1 MTEFPQYDDNGE
13 ERLFFPNIWRNI
25 EPQEIL
31 GADCFLPFAT
41 VNNGMNRFVMD
52 ITGADFTK
60 MLSALYLGVEIA
72 YPDTF
77 MQVLVNF
84 LKMVHCPIDF
94 EEECQEYPPYTP
106 FMQYTPESPFID
118 PNEVPEGYLVPPFVV
133 VDASNAGEFPQN
145 EIGDVVVVPDAITL
159 DIDWFETIAGQLPT
173 IQIHVEGQG
182 NANLKFLN
190 QVQGGLVVV
199 TVDNPPDLADIII
212 GIVTASENIID
223 LNMDILSLPPETAVE
238 HVYPVEVLGAG
249 SHTIYCVFLPILDD
263 SLIPL
268 RFGGGFRSIELCDFG
283 EIELGYV
290 QDVRWNDDEYMLE
303 QQKNGVY
310 EPVTD
315 FDIFLG
321 YFDQVAL
328 DAQNGLATA
337 QTAQNYITNDIVP
350 ALADHEERIEA
361 LEASQATQDTDIAAL
376 QANAISQGTSIE
388 NLSTDLEALE
398 DEVAALALSFADQ
411 AIWSHEFDFT
421 ASEGIWSGGAD
432 YVAGQGYLFDA
443 NENINSS
450 GISVRDSRIT
460 YIELFVKRV
469 SGSNIAVEA
478 QYTPT
483 FNSQNVYVPTGA
495 GSTAVN
501 WMQIN
506 PIPGSHSPQIKMI
519 PAASNSF
526 YLQKMVFWG
535 RGADP
540 F

>member
-13 ERLFFPNIWRNI
+13 EILFFPNIWRNI

-60 MLSALYLGVEIA
+60 MLSALYLGAEIA

-77 MQVLVNF
+77 MQVIANF

-94 EEECQEYPPYTP
+94 EEECQEYPTYTP
-106 FMQYTPESPFID
+106 IIAYTPMNPFMNPDEI
-118 PNEVPEGYLVPPFVV
+118 PEGYLASPFVFV
-133 VDASNAGEFPQN
+133 SEENIIDYGDYQ
-145 EIGDVVVVPDAITL
+145 IGDVLVPLDAITL
-159 DIDWFETIAGQLPT
+159 DIDWFETLDGQLPT
-173 IQIHVEGQG
+173 IAINVEGSG
-182 NANLKFLN
+182 KLSLKLLT
-190 QVQGGLVVV
+190 VPQGGVAIV
-199 TVDNPPDLADIII
+199 TVDTPPNLLDILAGIIS
-212 GIVTASENIID
+212 GADNIID
-223 LNMDILSLPPETAVE
+223 VNRDIVSLPPETTD
-238 HVYPVEVLGAG
+238 HISYDVEVTGAG
-249 SHTIYCVFLPILDD
+249 MHTVYCVFFPIIDD

-268 RFGGGFRSIELCDFG
+268 RFGGGLRSIELCEFG
-283 EIELGYV
+283 EMDLGYV
-290 QDVRWNDDEYMLE
+290 EDVRWNDDEYTLE
-303 QQKNGVY
+303 QRKNGVY
-310 EPVTD
+310 EEVTN
-315 FDIFLG
+315 FNIFMG
-321 YFDQVAL
+321 YFDDVANT
-328 DAQNGLATA
+328 AVNGYAVA

-350 ALADHEERIEA
+350 ALTDHEERIEA
-361 LEASQATQDTDIAAL
+361 LEVSQESQDTDIAAL

-411 AIWSHEFDFT
+411 AVWSHEFDFT
-421 ASEGIWSGGAD
+421 AGEGIWSGGAD
-432 YVAGQGYLFDA
+432 YVAGEGYLFDA

-450 GISVRDSRIT
+450 GITVRDSRIT
-460 YIELFVKRV
+460 YIELYVKRV

-501 WMQIN
+501 WMQVN
-506 PIPGSHSPQIKMI
+506 PIPGSHAPQIKMI
-519 PAASNSF
+519 PGASNSF

-535 RGADP
+535 RGSDP

>member
-1 MTEFPQYDDNGE
+1 
-13 ERLFFPNIWRNI
+13 
-25 EPQEIL
+25 
-31 GADCFLPFAT
+31 
-41 VNNGMNRFVMD
+41 
-52 ITGADFTK
+52 

-249 SHTIYCVFLPILDD
+249 AHTIYCVFLPILDD

-398 DEVAALALSFADQ
+398 DEVAALASSFTAQ
-411 AIWSHEFDFT
+411 AVWSHEFDFT
-421 ASEGIWSGGAD
+421 VSEGIWSGGAD
-432 YVAGQGYLFDA
+432 YVAGEGYLFDA